1 MLTEIYNPG
10 ESFVHKAKP
19 SLKLAVLFSVCTLL
33 FVFDSWA
40 MLISV
45 SVTLAGLYFHAR
57 ILVGNII
64 ASIRPAFWILTLI
77 FAVQFYLEGPEL
89 AAFVVIRFAV
99 MILTA
104 SLLTLTTPTSELVST
119 IEHGVRSFA
128 SARTAEA
135 VSLAFSL
142 SFRFIPQVRNTFEEV
157 KEAQRARGLHNSW
170 RALVT
175 PTIVRTLKSADE
187 IAQAINARNID
198 TSHLSDEITEYDK

>member
-10 ESFVHKAKP
+10 QSFVHKAKP

-64 ASIRPAFWILTLI
+64 AGIRPAFWILTLI
-77 FAVQFYLEGPEL
+77 FAVQFYLESPEL

-128 SARTAEA
+128 SERTAEA